1 MSDAQRRRHLPWREW
16 RVWGRPVH
24 PVALGIGI
32 LMATLTVYN
41 AANVGVLGAHVL
53 GDVVMVGSSAALV
66 CLVAGWVTQHQI
78 LVAVGLLAAA
88 AAYLLRTLFI
98 ALTVGPTA
106 EGVWLSTGAVVIAG
120 GSFLLEVWDA

>member
-1 MSDAQRRRHLPWREW
+1 M
-16 RVWGRPVH
+16 WGRPVH

-88 AAYLLRTLFI
+88 AAYLLRALFI